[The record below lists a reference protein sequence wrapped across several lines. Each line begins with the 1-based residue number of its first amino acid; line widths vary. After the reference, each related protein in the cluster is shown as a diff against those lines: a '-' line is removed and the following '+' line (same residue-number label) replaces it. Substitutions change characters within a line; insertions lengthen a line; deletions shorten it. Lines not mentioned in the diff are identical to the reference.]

1 MFKILQYNFLSLT
14 RFKMAKYQ
22 FAPEYFG
29 FILVVGLFTTI
40 FIGVSSEDALVIGD
54 IKIMNF
60 NIIALFY
67 FIAPIL
73 SDIFMYKFY
82 DPNYQYLKL
91 LYPFK
96 VSKVIF
102 IDVLIELFNFKVV
115 FLLCFIIAYIPFCL
129 TYDLIIFERTS
140 ITGFFLIITI
150 YINSCLLIRVL
161 KDILKNKV
169 NKSHKNYLKLFALL
183 LFVLITY
190 NENVNLIDLN
200 NYQTI
205 YLLFKISIS
214 LIILLIISLYLINVK
229 YDKV

>member
-1 MFKILQYNFLSLT
+1 
-14 RFKMAKYQ
+14 MAKYQ
-22 FAPEYFG
+22 FAPEYIG
-29 FILVVGLFTTI
+29 LILVVGMFTTMFLGI
-40 FIGVSSEDALVIGD
+40 TSEDALVIGE
-54 IKIMNF
+54 IKIINF

-82 DPNYQYLKL
+82 DPNYQYFKL

-96 VSKVIF
+96 ISKVIF
-102 IDVLIELFNFKVV
+102 IDVLIELFNFKIV
-115 FLLCFIIAYIPFCL
+115 FLIFFIIAYIPFCL
-129 TYDLIIFERTS
+129 TYDLMIFEKTS
-140 ITGFFLIITI
+140 ITGFFLIITA
-150 YINSCLLIRVL
+150 YINSCLLIRIL

-169 NKSHKNYLKLFALL
+169 NKSHKNYLKLFTLL

>member
-14 RFKMAKYQ
+14 RFKIAKYQ
-22 FAPEYFG
+22 FAPEYIG
-29 FILVVGLFTTI
+29 FILVVGLFTTMFTGI
-40 FIGVSSEDALVIGD
+40 SSEDALVIGD

-67 FIAPIL
+67 LIAPIL
-73 SDIFMYKFY
+73 SDIFMYQFY

-96 VSKVIF
+96 VSKAIF

-129 TYDLIIFERTS
+129 TYDLIIFEKTS

-150 YINSCLLIRVL
+150 YINSCLFIRVL
-161 KDILKNKV
+161 KDIIKNKV

-183 LFVLITY
+183 LFILVTY
-190 NENVNLIDLN
+190 NENVNLIDLD